1 MAEGRSIPALR
12 VLLFFDGCV
21 GRSYC
26 TEMFVTLTPHPT
38 RLSAIAAVAITAKA
52 NCLFVFI
59 YKLVPHCNMD
69 IVLLKSKLVA
79 RRLDASILR
88 VGYYLHGL
96 ISGISTDHQHAP
108 PEGNSYQPH
117 RESLCPTSR
126 CWSLH
131 RSAETAVQARDCS
144 AAPVQ
149 GY

>member
-1 MAEGRSIPALR
+1 MSTSQFRNR
-12 VLLFFDGCV
+12 
-21 GRSYC
+21 
-26 TEMFVTLTPHPT
+26 PHFST

-108 PEGNSYQPH
+108 PEGNHY
-117 RESLCPTSR
+117 
-126 CWSLH
+126 
-131 RSAETAVQARDCS
+131 RSEWK
-144 AAPVQ
+144 
-149 GY
+149 